1 MHIFELFCLLFAFL
15 TDWAVIDTC
24 KGKAL
29 GHLSLSLLPAQ
40 SASEETMTQKTN
52 GPDSN
57 NDDFTTVDFSIRFLK
72 LSQNVGTALRHN
84 YQRQIMNSETQ
95 FRTTLTNVYY
105 RQAPGKVMEVERI
118 KERKKMEVL

>member
-15 TDWAVIDTC
+15 TDWAVTDTC

-52 GPDSN
+52 GPDSLITMISPLLISLL
-57 NDDFTTVDFSIRFLK
+57 DF
-72 LSQNVGTALRHN
+72 
-84 YQRQIMNSETQ
+84 
-95 FRTTLTNVYY
+95 
-105 RQAPGKVMEVERI
+105 
-118 KERKKMEVL
+118 

>member
-84 YQRQIMNSETQ
+84 YQ
-95 FRTTLTNVYY
+95 
-105 RQAPGKVMEVERI
+105 ER
-118 KERKKMEVL
+118 